1 MITADEMHFAEW
13 QIWPQLRILLH
24 RGKPVRISARAFD
37 VLVVLLKAEGKAV
50 SKEALLTQVWGN
62 EIVEENN
69 LQAHISAIRRVL
81 GHDRHL
87 LVTEFGCGYRFSSN
101 SVPLP
106 TPAKPALPAPVI
118 TPVLASILGREK
130 AVQEVCALLNQ
141 HQLVTITGSGGVGKT
156 RLAWEVVNHLHTH
169 FPDGTGV
176 AELAHI
182 TEASGLLSVFSQ
194 ALHLPLATVE
204 QDADLRQQLA
214 RRRCLLLIDNGEHV
228 INALEPVITLLLT
241 LAPHIKL
248 LLTSQVALQIAG
260 EQQYLLTPLQV
271 PERDVTDN
279 LALMSFASVRLF
291 IERVQAN
298 RHDFHPSNS
307 ELSMIGELCRH
318 LDGLPLA
325 IELAASRLPV
335 MSVSEIYSRLE
346 DRFQLLSNTQ
356 RSRVP
361 RHQKI
366 VTTLEWT
373 YQLLNA
379 REQQLFRTLGIFT
392 DTFSVKSVNDFLGT
406 QDKHC
411 WQVID
416 DLQRLL
422 ALSLIQAT
430 SQVPVTR
437 FRLLETMRQFACN
450 KLRHAGEYD
459 GLMAR
464 FTGHYNVLV
473 AQAQNAWLT
482 LPTQQWRER
491 YRHILND
498 LRRVLQ
504 HTLTEGHDA
513 SAGLEILQAMTPFW
527 IEYSLYDECQRHI
540 YPLLDERSPIALT
553 LRQRMN
559 LCAAAGKASTWAKG
573 PTPETHSAW
582 QTALTLAE
590 KLDDKEIRLQAHYGL
605 WLYYLR
611 TGELNKSR
619 QHAQSMCELARAIND
634 AEAQATGLRI
644 LGVSLHFAGQ
654 HVAGRNNLLQSLAWY
669 DRQNVSHA
677 FRFGLDQ
684 ESAGLAFLS
693 RLLWVQGEYQ
703 AAKEMAWRGVK
714 KAARLQHVCSL
725 CCALAEGACMTAALD
740 RNPRRVIKAANWLIR
755 LAEQHDLYFWKTYG
769 ELFLVWARRFSHRE
783 VSQTTLFSSLRAMGL
798 DWQYSPLLSEID
810 TSLSQQTAWRDHENW
825 CAPELMRLSATHLP
839 LQEQRLLLEQ
849 ALSKARQQQAHGWA
863 LRIAYSLATLQAQ
876 AGETLAAKHLIEH
889 VLQDVEGA
897 DRATDVRNAIAL
909 CARLGTCI

>member
-1 MITADEMHFAEW
+1 MITADEIHFAEW
-13 QIWPQLRILLH
+13 QVWPQLRILLH

-37 VLVVLLKAEGKAV
+37 VLVVLLRAEGKAV

-62 EIVEENN
+62 DIVEENN

-87 LVTEFGCGYRFSSN
+87 LITEFGCGYRFN
-101 SVPLP
+101 ITSVPSQ
-106 TPAKPALPAPVI
+106 TPLESVRPSPVL
-118 TPVLASILGREK
+118 TPILASILGRDK

-141 HQLVTITGSGGVGKT
+141 HQMVTITGPGGVGKT
-156 RLAWEVVNHLHTH
+156 RLAWEVVNLVRTH
-169 FPDGTGV
+169 FPDGIYV

-204 QDADLRQQLA
+204 HDADLRQQLA
-214 RRRCLLLIDNGEHV
+214 RRRCLLLIDNCEHV
-228 INALEPVITLLLT
+228 VSELEPVTTLLLT
-241 LAPHIKL
+241 QAPHIRL

-260 EQQYLLTPLQV
+260 EQQYLLPPLQV
-271 PERDVTDN
+271 PEKKINDN
-279 LALMSFASVRLF
+279 KALMSFASVRLF

-298 RHDFHPSNS
+298 RHDFHPSDS
-307 ELSMIGELCRH
+307 ELPLIGELCRH

-335 MSVSEIYSRLE
+335 MSISEVYSRLE
-346 DRFQLLSNTQ
+346 DRFQLLSNTL
-356 RSRVP
+356 STRVP

-379 REQQLFRTLGIFT
+379 REQQLFRTLGTFT
-392 DTFSVKSVNDFLGT
+392 DSFSMKSVNDFLET
-406 QDKHC
+406 EDKDS

-416 DLQRLL
+416 HLQRLL
-422 ALSLIQAT
+422 SLSLIQT
-430 SQVPVTR
+430 RHQVPVTR
-437 FRLLETMRQFACN
+437 FRLLETMRQFACT
-450 KLRHAGEYD
+450 KLRQAGEYD

-464 FTGHYNVLV
+464 FVDYYKVLV
-473 AQAQNAWLT
+473 EQARNDWLM
-482 LPTQQWRER
+482 LPTEQWRER
-491 YRHILND
+491 YGHILND

-504 HTLTEGHDA
+504 QTLPEGRDA
-513 SAGLEILQAMTPFW
+513 STGLEILQAMTPFW

-540 YPLLDERSPIALT
+540 YPLLDEKRSRIVLT

-559 LCAAAGKASTWAKG
+559 LCAAAGKASTWVKG
-573 PTPETHSAW
+573 PTSETHSAW

-590 KLDDKEIRLQAHYGL
+590 KLDDKEICLQAHYGL
-605 WLYYLR
+605 WLYCLR

-619 QHAQSMCELARAIND
+619 QHAQSMYELARAISD

-644 LGVSLHFAGQ
+644 LGVSLHFLGQ
-654 HVAGRNNLLQSLAWY
+654 HVAGRNDLLQSLAWY
-669 DRQNVSHA
+669 DRESASHS

-684 ESAGLAFLS
+684 ETAGLAFLS

-703 AAKEMAWRGVK
+703 AARQMAWRGIK
-714 KAARLQHVCSL
+714 KAARLQHACSL

-740 RNPRRVIKAANWLIR
+740 RNPRWVIKAANWLIHV
-755 LAEQHDLYFWKTYG
+755 AEKHDLYFWKTYG
-769 ELFLVWARRFSHRE
+769 ELFLVWAKRFNHSD
-783 VSQTTLFSSLRAMGL
+783 VSQTTLFSSLQAMGL

-810 TSLSQQTAWRDHENW
+810 SGLSQQSATLDHENW
-825 CAPELMRLSATHLP
+825 CAPELMRLSAAQLP
-839 LQEQRLLLEQ
+839 PQEQRLMLEQ
-849 ALSKARQQQAHGWA
+849 ALGKARQQQAHGWA

-876 AGETLAAKHLIEH
+876 AGETFAAKQLIEN
-889 VLQDVEGA
+889 VLQSVDGA
-897 DRATDVRNAIAL
+897 DRAPDVRKAL
-909 CARLGTCI
+909 ALRTRLVA

>member
-1 MITADEMHFAEW
+1 MITADEIHFAEW
-13 QIWPQLRILLH
+13 QVWPQLRILLH

-37 VLVVLLKAEGKAV
+37 VLVVLLRAEGKAV
-50 SKEALLTQVWGN
+50 SKETLLTQVWGN
-62 EIVEENN
+62 DIVEENN

-87 LVTEFGCGYRFSSN
+87 LITEFGCGYRFN
-101 SVPLP
+101 ITSVPSQ
-106 TPAKPALPAPVI
+106 TPLESVRPAPVV
-118 TPVLASILGREK
+118 TPILASILGRDK

-141 HQLVTITGSGGVGKT
+141 HQMVTITGPGGVGKT
-156 RLAWEVVNHLHTH
+156 RLAWEVVNLVRTH
-169 FPDGTGV
+169 FPDGIYV

-182 TEASGLLSVFSQ
+182 TETSGLLSVFSQ

-204 QDADLRQQLA
+204 HDADLRQQLA
-214 RRRCLLLIDNGEHV
+214 RRRCLLLIDNCEHV
-228 INALEPVITLLLT
+228 ISELEPVATLLMT
-241 LAPHIKL
+241 QAPHIRL

-260 EQQYLLTPLQV
+260 EQQYLLPPLQV
-271 PERDVTDN
+271 PEKKINDN
-279 LALMSFASVRLF
+279 KALMSFASVRLF

-298 RHDFHPSNS
+298 RHDFHPSDS
-307 ELSMIGELCRH
+307 ELPLIGELCRH

-335 MSVSEIYSRLE
+335 MSISEVYSRLE
-346 DRFQLLSNTQ
+346 DRFQLLSNTL
-356 RSRVP
+356 SARVP

-392 DTFSVKSVNDFLGT
+392 DSFSMKSVNDFLET
-406 QDKHC
+406 EDKDS

-422 ALSLIQAT
+422 SLSLIQT
-430 SQVPVTR
+430 RHQVPVTR
-437 FRLLETMRQFACN
+437 FRLLETMRQFACT
-450 KLRHAGEYD
+450 KLRQAEEYD

-464 FTGHYNVLV
+464 FVDYYKVLV
-473 AQAQNAWLT
+473 EQARNDWLM
-482 LPTQQWRER
+482 LPTEQWRER
-491 YRHILND
+491 YGHILND

-504 HTLTEGHDA
+504 QTLPEGRDA
-513 SAGLEILQAMTPFW
+513 STGLEILQAMTPFW

-540 YPLLDERSPIALT
+540 YPLLDEKRSRIVLT

-573 PTPETHSAW
+573 PTSETHSAW

-590 KLDDKEIRLQAHYGL
+590 KLDDKEICLQAHYGL
-605 WLYYLR
+605 WLYCLR

-619 QHAQSMCELARAIND
+619 QHAQSMYELARAIND

-644 LGVSLHFAGQ
+644 LGVSLHFLGQ
-654 HVAGRNNLLQSLAWY
+654 HVAGRNDLLQSLAWC
-669 DRQNVSHA
+669 DRESASHS

-684 ESAGLAFLS
+684 ETAGLAFLS

-703 AAKEMAWRGVK
+703 AARQMAWRGIK
-714 KAARLQHVCSL
+714 KAARLQHACSL

-740 RNPRRVIKAANWLIR
+740 RKPRWVIKAANWLIR
-755 LAEQHDLYFWKTYG
+755 VAEKHDLYFWKTYG
-769 ELFLVWARRFSHRE
+769 ELFLVWAKRFSHSD
-783 VSQTTLFSSLRAMGL
+783 VSQTTLFSSLQAMGL

-810 TSLSQQTAWRDHENW
+810 SGLSQQSATLDHENW
-825 CAPELMRLSATHLP
+825 CAPELMRLSAAQLP
-839 LQEQRLLLEQ
+839 PQEQRLMLEQ
-849 ALSKARQQQAHGWA
+849 ALGKARQQQAHGWA

-876 AGETLAAKHLIEH
+876 AGETFAAKQLIEN
-889 VLQDVEGA
+889 VLQGVDGA
-897 DRATDVRNAIAL
+897 DRAPDVRKAL
-909 CARLGTCI
+909 ALRARLVA

>member
-1 MITADEMHFAEW
+1 MITADEIHFAEW

-87 LVTEFGCGYRFSSN
+87 LVTEFGWGYRFN
-101 SVPLP
+101 THSVPLQALP
-106 TPAKPALPAPVI
+106 KSALPAPVVS
-118 TPVLASILGREK
+118 PVLASMLGRDK
-130 AVQEVCALLNQ
+130 AVQDVCALLNH

-156 RLAWEVVNHLHTH
+156 RLAWEVVNLVHTH
-169 FPDGTGV
+169 FPDGICV

-194 ALHLPLATVE
+194 ALHLPLAAVE
-204 QDADLRQQLA
+204 QDADLRHQLA

-248 LLTSQVALQIAG
+248 LLTSQMALQIAG
-260 EQQYLLTPLQV
+260 EQQYLLPPLPV
-271 PERDVTDN
+271 PERKITDN
-279 LALMSFASVRLF
+279 PALMSFASVRLF

-298 RHDFHPSNS
+298 RHDFHPSDS

-346 DRFQLLSNTQ
+346 DRFQLLSNTHN
-356 RSRVP
+356 SRVP

-379 REQQLFRTLGIFT
+379 HEQQLFRMLGIFT
-392 DTFSVKSVNDFLGT
+392 DTFSVKSVNDFLET
-406 QDKHC
+406 HDKHG

-422 ALSLIQAT
+422 SLSLIQAT

-450 KLRHAGEYD
+450 KLMQAGEYD

-464 FTGHYNVLV
+464 FVDYYKVLV
-473 AQAQNAWLT
+473 AQACNDWLMLAT
-482 LPTQQWRER
+482 EQWRER
-491 YRHILND
+491 YSYILND

-504 HTLTEGHDA
+504 QTLTDGRDT
-513 SAGLEILQAMTPFW
+513 SAGIEILQAMTPFW

-540 YPLLDERSPIALT
+540 YPLLDEKNSQIVLT
-553 LRQRMN
+553 QRQRMH

-573 PTPETHSAW
+573 PTSQTHSAW

-590 KLDDKEIRLQAHYGL
+590 KLDDNEIRLQAHYGL
-605 WLYYLR
+605 WLYCLR

-619 QHAQSMCELARAIND
+619 QHAQSMYELARAIND

-644 LGVSLHFAGQ
+644 LGVSLHFSGQ
-654 HVAGRNNLLQSLAWY
+654 HVAGRHYLQQSLAWY
-669 DRQNVSHA
+669 DRESVSRA

-684 ESAGLAFLS
+684 EIAGLAFLS
-693 RLLWVQGEYQ
+693 RLLWVQGEYK
-703 AAKEMAWRGVK
+703 AAKQMAWRGVK
-714 KAARLQHVCSL
+714 KAARLQHACSL

-740 RNPRRVIKAANWLIR
+740 RNPRWVIKAANWLIR
-755 LAEQHDLYFWKTYG
+755 LAEKHDLYFWKTYG
-769 ELFLVWARRFSHRE
+769 ELFLVWAKQFSHSD

-810 TSLSQQTAWRDHENW
+810 TRLAQQTATLDPENW
-825 CAPELMRLSATHLP
+825 CAPELMRLSATQLP
-839 LQEQRLLLEQ
+839 PQEQRLLLEQ
-849 ALSKARQQQAHGWA
+849 ALRKSRQQQAHGWA

-876 AGETLAAKHLIEH
+876 DGETLAAKQLIED
-889 VLQDVEGA
+889 VLHDVDSS
-897 DRATDVRNAIAL
+897 DRATDVRKAIAL
-909 CARLGTCI
+909 CARLGT